1 MAYEESYDNLC
12 HDIYMRLYSQ
22 LERKDEERY
31 RFAPAGTAKGVLHHD
46 ILMRFFHSLLSRRRT
61 AIDEFGLPE
70 EDLVHRIN
78 ERQLHD
84 FLAILIFATCRT
96 QAARIFTTRLVA
108 GNEWPVMSSAGNK
121 FHVLPAGREELL
133 ELFNDD
139 LVTVY
144 KFLTTQAC
152 FCPVMIQRR
161 EEVIVKSLE
170 EHRLPYIAE
179 KLLSQG
185 SFGMV
190 YKVKIAKGHFYDSR
204 SETVNPDYTE
214 IARKDYRISE
224 NAHIEHEIMGKILNS
239 SSWECKNIVENYGSL
254 HISPTKYSLFM
265 PLAICD
271 LMAYMREIR
280 QTKPG
285 DVIEKAKIIKSA
297 IGLAAG
303 LNFLHN
309 KLKTSDEE
317 DLVCYHMD
325 LKPDNILI
333 FRETS
338 NNETNYIWKISDF
351 GMARV
356 KLRNRYHNSES
367 ERDFNSW
374 FVQHKKSQDQSSL
387 ATLNRRGEGTYLAP
401 ESISAIPSMKTESDV
416 WSLGCVISV
425 VFTYLEEGG
434 DGVARYQDAR
444 LKDNQADGIDRFF
457 LRGTRFTSSKVHPI
471 IKKWHSGL
479 IDKAGQR
486 DDREGRAVKFILR
499 YLEKSVFE
507 INQAKRDGVIAV
519 EEALRETFRKYKELE
534 AAREDI
540 PEKRKRLSGSIKPLR

>member
-1 MAYEESYDNLC
+1 MASESYDDLC

-46 ILMRFFHSLLSRRRT
+46 ILMRFFQSLLSLGT
-61 AIDEFGLPE
+61 AIIEFGLTE
-70 EDLVHRIN
+70 EDLVRRMD

-84 FLAILIFATCRT
+84 FLAILMFATCRV
-96 QAARIFTTRLVA
+96 QAARIFTTQLVA
-108 GNEWPVMSSAGNK
+108 GDKWPVMSSTGNK
-121 FHVLPAGREELL
+121 FHTLPAGREELL
-133 ELFNDD
+133 ELFHGDI
-139 LVTVY
+139 VTVD
-144 KFLTTQAC
+144 KFLATQAC
-152 FCPVMIQRR
+152 FCPVVIQRR
-161 EEVIVKSLE
+161 EEVSVKSLE
-170 EHRLPYIAE
+170 EHRLPYIEE

-190 YKVKIAKGHFYDSR
+190 YKVKIAKGHFYDPR
-204 SETVNPDYTE
+204 SKTVNSEDTE

-224 NAHIEHEIMGKILNS
+224 NAHIEHEIMGKILSS

-254 HISPTKYSLFM
+254 HISPAKYSLFM
-265 PLAICD
+265 PLGNCD
-271 LMAYMREIR
+271 LMAYMREIHK
-280 QTKPG
+280 TKPG
-285 DVIEKAKIIKSA
+285 DVTEKAKIIRSA

-325 LKPDNILI
+325 LKPDNVLM
-333 FRETS
+333 FRETK

-374 FVQHKKSQDQSSL
+374 FIQRNKEKDHSSL
-387 ATLNRRGEGTYLAP
+387 ATLNRRGDGTYLAP
-401 ESISAIPSMKTESDV
+401 ESISAMPSMKTSSDV
-416 WSLGCVISV
+416 WSLGCVISI
-425 VFTYLEEGG
+425 VFSYLEEGG

-444 LKDNQADGIDRFF
+444 LKENHADGIDRFF
-457 LRGTRFTSSKVHPI
+457 LRGTRFTSSKVLPVI
-471 IKKWHSGL
+471 RKWHGGL
-479 IDKAGQR
+479 IKNAKKR
-486 DDREGRAVKFILR
+486 DDREGRALKFILR
-499 YLEKSVFE
+499 YLETSVFE
-507 INQAKRDGVIAV
+507 INQAKRHGVDAV
-519 EEALRETFRKYKELE
+519 EEALRETYRRYKELE
-534 AAREDI
+534 AASEEV
-540 PEKRKRLSGSIKPLR
+540 PERRAKFPKPLR